1 MVPMDP
7 ACSQSATAGRA
18 AAPPSLPDRRIEI
31 ASVGMR
37 AAAAA
42 PALGKFN

>member
-1 MVPMDP
+1 MISLGYFIP
-7 ACSQSATAGRA
+7 QRH
-18 AAPPSLPDRRIEI
+18 PSLPHRRIEI

-37 AAAAA
+37 AEAAA